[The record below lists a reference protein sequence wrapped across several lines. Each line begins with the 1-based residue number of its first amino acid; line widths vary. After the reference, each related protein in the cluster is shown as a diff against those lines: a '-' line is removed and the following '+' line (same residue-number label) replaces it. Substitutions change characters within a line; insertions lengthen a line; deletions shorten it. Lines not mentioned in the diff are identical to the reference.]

1 MSNTADSGRSTRRR
15 FQSHSD
21 VDSRSY
27 DRARDLPKLLPLW
40 PLEIV
45 TSKTA
50 DHAGLLARLR
60 KALRAERQRGAN
72 GHWTYDLARHA
83 QLLRAYRAEAAAYLR
98 ATARS
103 RRRAYEE
110 NPISKNLPAPHRL
123 RTRW

>member
-1 MSNTADSGRSTRRR
+1 MSNTAGSGRSTRRR

-21 VDSRSY
+21 VDPRAY

-45 TSKTA
+45 TSKIA

-60 KALRAERQRGAN
+60 KALRAERQRGVN

-83 QLLRAYRAEAAAYLR
+83 QLLRAYRAEATAYLR

-103 RRRAYEE
+103 RRRAYEDR
-110 NPISKNLPAPHRL
+110 PISKE
-123 RTRW
+123 RTGPTSP